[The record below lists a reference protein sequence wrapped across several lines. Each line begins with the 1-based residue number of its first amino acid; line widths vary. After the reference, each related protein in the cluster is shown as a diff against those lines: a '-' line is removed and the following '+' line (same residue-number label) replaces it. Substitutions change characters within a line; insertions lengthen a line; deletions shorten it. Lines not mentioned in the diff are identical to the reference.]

1 MQTDHTT
8 TGNSHLLPI
17 LMVHSADQS
26 AYPGTGP
33 MKHQLRP
40 LLLLLLA
47 LFLAAISP
55 LLAVA
60 ADPATVRATLL
71 NVRAGASSDSPILA
85 TLPRSAA
92 VAVEAV
98 EGDWA
103 RVTLVDGST
112 GYVAVRFLELP
123 AALAP
128 SIDLVSAVPAATG
141 APHIATAPPGGRAP
155 RRAVFSGRVISV
167 ADGDTVTVLN
177 GSNEQ
182 VRVRLANIDAPEDGQ
197 PWGRRS
203 RQLLSELVA
212 GQTVEIIERDTDRY
226 GRIVADIYLGD
237 TYINGQMVIL
247 GGAWAFRQY
256 LNDQRLVEWEETA
269 RNSHTGLWAMPP
281 GQIVAP
287 WDYRATR
294 RAQAAGITTGD
305 GPTTSTPQRAP
316 AGSVQC
322 GSKRTCGEMS
332 SCAEARAFLSQC
344 GLSRL
349 DGDGD
354 GIPCE
359 SLCRR

>member
-1 MQTDHTT
+1 MTHQSRT
-8 TGNSHLLPI
+8 LC
-17 LMVHSADQS
+17 LM
-26 AYPGTGP
+26 
-33 MKHQLRP
+33 
-40 LLLLLLA
+40 LLA
-47 LFLAAISP
+47 LFLAVLNP
-55 LLAVA
+55 LLAIA

-71 NVRAGASSDSPILA
+71 NVRAEASSDSQILA
-85 TLPRSAA
+85 TLPQSAA
-92 VAVEAV
+92 VTVEAV

-103 RVTLVDGST
+103 KVTLADGSS
-112 GYVAVRFLELP
+112 GYVAIRFLEVP
-123 AALAP
+123 ATLAP
-128 SIDLVSAVPAATG
+128 SVEPVSAQPVLPPETTALNT
-141 APHIATAPPGGRAP
+141 ATAPPGGRAP
-155 RRAVFSGRVISV
+155 MRAVFAGRVISV
-167 ADGDTVTVLN
+167 ADGDTITVLN
-177 GSNEQ
+177 DSNEQ
-182 VRVRLANIDAPEDGQ
+182 IRIRLANIDAPEDGQ

-247 GGAWAFRQY
+247 GGAWAFRQH
-256 LNDQRLVEWEETA
+256 LNDQRLVGWEETA

-322 GSKRTCGEMS
+322 GSKRTCGQMS